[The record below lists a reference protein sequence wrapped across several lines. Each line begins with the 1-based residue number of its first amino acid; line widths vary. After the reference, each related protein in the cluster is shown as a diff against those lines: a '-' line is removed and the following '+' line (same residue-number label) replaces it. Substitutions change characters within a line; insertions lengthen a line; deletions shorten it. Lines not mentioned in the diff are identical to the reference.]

1 MVQKLSATARA
12 VTLTALALL
21 AAALPAHADER
32 PVVIRLYDL
41 ATGDAESRAAAMRG
55 VAAMLADA
63 GVTVDWRDCS
73 RGGDAHPCRTVRGAH
88 DLVVR
93 IMPAFVARAS
103 GDAAK
108 EPAGEGDLQLGFAAV
123 DPTGQINVMA
133 TIYYDRV
140 LHVARRA
147 GLDASD
153 LLGRAMAHEIG
164 HLLLRVPGHNRSGLM
179 RAIWTDAELAQ
190 NRRDDWSFTDLERLQ
205 LQAAARQTDATD
217 DRRPPWQIGL
227 ARTGSER

>member
-1 MVQKLSATARA
+1 MVHRPLRTASA
-12 VTLTALALL
+12 VTLTVLALL

-32 PVVIRLYDL
+32 PVVIRIYDI
-41 ATGDAESRAAAMRG
+41 ATGDAEGRAAAMRL
-55 VAAMLADA
+55 VAAMMADA

-93 IMPAFVARAS
+93 IMPAYVPRA
-103 GDAAK
+103 GETPREHDA
-108 EPAGEGDLQLGFAAV
+108 EGDLHLGFAAV
-123 DPTGQINVMA
+123 DPDGHSNVMA
-133 TIYYDRV
+133 TLYYDRV

-190 NRRDDWSFTDLERLQ
+190 NRRDDWTFTDAERLRLQ
-205 LQAAARQTDATD
+205 LQVAARQVVFESD
-217 DRRPPWQIGL
+217 
-227 ARTGSER
+227 